1 MIFMIRKGEIKNSVV
16 KRLLIIMTGFTVLN
30 SCTSYTAEANS
41 QIANIS
47 YRYADDD
54 IRAVIKSR
62 LGDSVYIAPAVP
74 SNTELI
80 KDVVAAALLE
90 AQTGKPALIP
100 VNLNNNHW
108 TGIAIRRKLDGNII
122 VFYNDS
128 FGTPVGGVSTQSG
141 QYIEAIKKIL
151 PTSEIV
157 DLRVHQQNDGSSCG
171 AFTAENLIALAG
183 LSQVNLTPEAAREL
197 LGKINDARTI
207 RILHL
212 GSLQAK
218 IITAAEIIAGSV
230 AGKYVEAV
238 SGVAFS
244 DMANVAGAIS
254 DRLTHL
260 YLIDTGN
267 MGVSGG
273 DEESGYGLWVR
284 GSYGSGI
291 FKSQDSLQVKQKCR
305 GGSIGFDGKLDD
317 DTIIGIALNHNRTKL
332 TPKSTSE
339 TVVSNISNNTGSRF
353 SGDIRSLI
361 GSLYGSINMN
371 ERLVLGGEVR
381 LGQVDAKVNYYSLI
395 NGNNRFKLKGELLG
409 GSLVAD
415 YYYPIAKLFLV
426 PNLGIS
432 YETIRF
438 KGKDRGNLKIEKL
451 AIRRPA
457 ITGGIAITGI
467 FQVGECQLI
476 PEIKAA
482 YEAGFSPKSN
492 RLKIRNSGGLSLSDY
507 RIPMLK
513 DSYRLGAIIGIAYSR
528 FEASAG
534 YEQARYR
541 RYLGNSFY
549 GKLRINI

>member
-1 MIFMIRKGEIKNSVV
+1 MSSLFRQVLIVLVIST
-16 KRLLIIMTGFTVLN
+16 LLIVGVNGMVFA
-30 SCTSYTAEANS
+30 TSINP

-47 YRYADDD
+47 YWYSDDD

-62 LGDSVYIAPAVP
+62 LGNSVYIAPAVP
-74 SNTELI
+74 NNSELI
-80 KDVVAAALLE
+80 RDAAAAALLE
-90 AQTGKPALIP
+90 AQAGKTALIP

-108 TGIAIRRKLDGNII
+108 TGIAIRTKADGDII

-128 FGTPVGGVSTQSG
+128 FGAPIGGKGSESD
-141 QYIEAIKKIL
+141 QYIAAIKKIL

-230 AGKYVEAV
+230 AGKYAEAV

-267 MGVSGG
+267 MGVSSG
-273 DEESGYGLWVR
+273 DGESDYGLWIK

-291 FKSQDSLQVKQKCR
+291 FKPQDSLQVKQKCK

-332 TPKSTSE
+332 TPKSTPE
-339 TVVSNISNNTGSRF
+339 TVVSNISNNAGSRF

-361 GSLYGSINMN
+361 GNLYGSINMN
-371 ERLVLGGEVR
+371 ERLVLGGEIR
-381 LGQVDAKVNYYSLI
+381 LGQVEAKVNYHSLI

-438 KGKDRGNLKIEKL
+438 KGKDQGNLKIEKL

-513 DSYRLGAIIGIAYSR
+513 DTYRLGASIGIAYSR

-534 YEQARYR
+534 YEQAHYK

>member
-1 MIFMIRKGEIKNSVV
+1 MSSFFRQALIALVIPT
-16 KRLLIIMTGFTVLN
+16 LIIVGVNGMVFASPIN
-30 SCTSYTAEANS
+30 P

-47 YRYADDD
+47 YWYADDD

-74 SNTELI
+74 NNAELI
-80 KDVVAAALLE
+80 KASAAAALAE
-90 AQTGKPALIP
+90 VQAGKPALIP

-108 TGIAIRRKLDGNII
+108 TGIAIRAKADGNII

-128 FGTPVGGVSTQSG
+128 FGTSVGGESSESG
-141 QYIEAIKKIL
+141 QYIAAIKKIL
-151 PTSEIV
+151 PTAEIV

-183 LSQVNLTPEAAREL
+183 LNQVNLTPEAAREL
-197 LGKINDARTI
+197 LANINDGRTI
-207 RILHL
+207 RLLQL
-212 GSLQAK
+212 GSLEAK
-218 IITAAEIIAGSV
+218 IITSAEIIAASLT
-230 AGKYVEAV
+230 GKYVEVV
-238 SGVAFS
+238 SEVAFS
-244 DMANVAGAIS
+244 DMANVAGATA

-273 DEESGYGLWVR
+273 DEEANYGLWIR
-284 GSYGSGI
+284 GSYGRGI
-291 FKSQDSLQVKQKCR
+291 FKPHDSLQVKQKST
-305 GGSIGFDGKLDD
+305 GVSIGFDSKLAD
-317 DTIIGIALNHNRTKL
+317 DTIIGIALNHNQTKL

-339 TVVSNISNNTGSRF
+339 TVVVSNISNNTGSKF

-361 GSLYGSINMN
+361 GSLYGSVNMN
-371 ERLVLGGEVR
+371 ERLVLGGEIR
-381 LGQVDAKVNYYSLI
+381 LGQVDSKVNYHSLI

-409 GSLVAD
+409 GSLTAD
-415 YYYPIAKLFLV
+415 YYYPITKLFLV

-432 YETIRF
+432 YETIKF
-438 KGKDRGNLKIEKL
+438 KGKDQGNLKIENL
-451 AIRRPA
+451 TIRRPA
-457 ITGGIAITGI
+457 ITGGLAITGVL
-467 FQVGECQLI
+467 QKGECQLL
-476 PEIKAA
+476 PEIRAS

-492 RLKIRNSGGLSLSDY
+492 RLKIRNSGGLVLSDY

-513 DSYRLGAIIGIAYSR
+513 DSYRLGASMGISFSR

-534 YEQARYR
+534 YEKARYK
-541 RYLGNSFY
+541 RYSGNSFY

>member
-1 MIFMIRKGEIKNSVV
+1 MNSFCRQV
-16 KRLLIIMTGFTVLN
+16 LIALIISTPIIVGVNGMVFASRVN
-30 SCTSYTAEANS
+30 P

-47 YRYADDD
+47 YWYDDND
-54 IRAVIKSR
+54 IRAVIKNR

-74 SNTELI
+74 NNSELI
-80 KDVVAAALLE
+80 RAAAAAALLE
-90 AQTGKPALIP
+90 AQAGRPALIP

-108 TGIAIRRKLDGNII
+108 TGIAIRAKANGNII

-128 FGTPVGGVSTQSG
+128 FGTPVGGVGSESG
-141 QYIEAIKKIL
+141 QYIEAIKTIL

-183 LSQVNLTPEAAREL
+183 LNQVNLTPEAAREL
-197 LGKINDARTI
+197 LANINDARTI
-207 RILHL
+207 RILQL
-212 GSLQAK
+212 GSLEAK
-218 IITAAEIIAGSV
+218 IIAGSV
-230 AGKYVEAV
+230 AGQYVEAV

-244 DMANVAGAIS
+244 DMANVAVATA

-273 DEESGYGLWVR
+273 DEESSYGLWAL

-291 FKSQDSLQVKQKCR
+291 FKPQDSLQVKQKST
-305 GGSIGFDGKLDD
+305 GGSIGFDSKLDD
-317 DTIIGIALNHNRTKL
+317 DTIIGIALNHNQTKL
-332 TPKSTSE
+332 TPKSTSK
-339 TVVSNISNNTGSRF
+339 TVVNNISNNTGSKF
-353 SGDIRSLI
+353 SGEIRSLI

-371 ERLVLGGEVR
+371 ERLVLSGEIR
-381 LGQVDAKVNYYSLI
+381 LGQVDAKMNYQSLL
-395 NGNNRFKLKGELLG
+395 NGNSRFRLKGELLG
-409 GSLVAD
+409 GSLNAD
-415 YYYPIAKLFLV
+415 YYYPIGKLFFV

-438 KGKDRGNLKIEKL
+438 KGKNQGNLKIEKL

-457 ITGGIAITGI
+457 ITGGLALTGI
-467 FQVGECQLI
+467 FEIGECQLI
-476 PEIKAA
+476 PEIRAA
-482 YEAGFSPKSN
+482 YETGFSVKSN
-492 RLKIRNSGGLSLSDY
+492 RLKISNSGGIPLSDY
-507 RIPMLK
+507 RIPVPK
-513 DSYRLGAIIGIAYSR
+513 DTYRLGASMGIAFSR

-534 YEQARYR
+534 YEQARSK

>member
-1 MIFMIRKGEIKNSVV
+1 MNSFCRQV
-16 KRLLIIMTGFTVLN
+16 LIAHISTLIIVGVNGMVFASRVN
-30 SCTSYTAEANS
+30 P

-47 YRYADDD
+47 YWYDDND
-54 IRAVIKSR
+54 IRAVIKNR

-74 SNTELI
+74 NNSELI
-80 KDVVAAALLE
+80 RDAAAAALLA
-90 AQTGKPALIP
+90 AQAGRPALIP

-108 TGIAIRRKLDGNII
+108 TGIAIRAKANGNII

-128 FGTPVGGVSTQSG
+128 FGTPVGGVGSESG
-141 QYIEAIKKIL
+141 QYIEAIKTIL

-197 LGKINDARTI
+197 LSKINDGRTI
-207 RILHL
+207 RMLQL
-212 GSLQAK
+212 GSLEAK
-218 IITAAEIIAGSV
+218 IIAASEIIAGSV

-238 SGVAFS
+238 SEVTFS
-244 DMANVAGAIS
+244 NMANFAGATA

-260 YLIDTGN
+260 YLIDSGN

-273 DEESGYGLWVR
+273 DKESSYGLWTR

-291 FKSQDSLQVKQKCR
+291 FKPQNSLAVKQR
-305 GGSIGFDGKLDD
+305 STGWSIGFDGKMDD
-317 DTIIGIALNHNRTKL
+317 NTIIGIALNHNQTKL
-332 TPKSTSE
+332 KPKSIPE
-339 TVVSNISNNTGSRF
+339 TVVSNISNNAGSKF

-361 GSLYGSINMN
+361 GSLYGSINMS
-371 ERLVLGGEVR
+371 ERLVLSGELKV
-381 LGQVDAKVNYYSLI
+381 GQVDAKMNYQSLL
-395 NGNNRFKLKGELLG
+395 NRSSRFRLKGELLG
-409 GSLVAD
+409 GSLTAD
-415 YYYPIAKLFLV
+415 YYYPIGKLFFV
-426 PNLGIS
+426 PNLGVS

-438 KGKDRGNLKIEKL
+438 KGRDQGNLKIGKL
-451 AIRRPA
+451 TIRRPA
-457 ITGGIAITGI
+457 IMGGIALTGVFEI
-467 FQVGECQLI
+467 GECQLI
-476 PEIKAA
+476 PEIRAG
-482 YEAGFSPKSN
+482 YEAGFSVKSN
-492 RLKIRNSGGLSLSDY
+492 RLKISNSGGISLSDY

-513 DSYRLGAIIGIAYSR
+513 DTYRLGASMGISFAR

-534 YEQARYR
+534 YEQARYK

>member
-1 MIFMIRKGEIKNSVV
+1 MIFMIRKGEIKI
-16 KRLLIIMTGFTVLN
+16 KRLLIIMTGFAVLN
-30 SCTSYTAEANS
+30 SYTAEANS

-47 YRYADDD
+47 YWYDDSD
-54 IRAVIKSR
+54 IRNVIRNR
-62 LGDSVYIAPAVP
+62 LGDSVYIAPAIP

-108 TGIAIRRKLDGNII
+108 TGIVIRTKLDGI
-122 VFYNDS
+122 YNDS
-128 FGTPVGGVSTQSG
+128 FGIPIGGVSTQSG

-157 DLRVHQQNDGSSCG
+157 DLKVHQQNDGSSCG

-197 LGKINDARTI
+197 LRKINDARTI

-238 SGVAFS
+238 SGVAFF

-273 DEESGYGLWVR
+273 DEESGYGLWTR

-291 FKSQDSLQVKQKCR
+291 FKPQNSLAVKQKCR

-353 SGDIRSLI
+353 SGDIGSLI

-409 GSLVAD
+409 GFLVAD

-438 KGKDRGNLKIEKL
+438 KGKDQGNLKIEKL
-451 AIRRPA
+451 TIRRPA

-467 FQVGECQLI
+467 CQVGECQLI

-482 YEAGFSPKSN
+482 YESGFSPKSN
-492 RLKIRNSGGLSLSDY
+492 RLKIRNSGGLVLSDY

-513 DSYRLGAIIGIAYSR
+513 DSYRLGAGMGVSFSR

>member
-1 MIFMIRKGEIKNSVV
+1 MSSFCKQVLIALVIPT
-16 KRLLIIMTGFTVLN
+16 LIIVGVNGIVFGAGVN
-30 SCTSYTAEANS
+30 P

-47 YRYADDD
+47 YWYDDAD
-54 IRAVIKSR
+54 IRGVIKSR

-74 SNTELI
+74 NNAELI
-80 KDVVAAALLE
+80 RDVAAAALLE
-90 AQTGKPALIP
+90 AQAGKPALIP
-100 VNLNNNHW
+100 VNLNNSHW
-108 TGIAIRRKLDGNII
+108 TGIAIRTKLDGNII

-128 FGTPVGGVSTQSG
+128 FGTPIGGEGSQSG
-141 QYIEAIKKIL
+141 RYIEAIKKIL
-151 PTSEIV
+151 PTAEIV

-183 LSQVNLTPEAAREL
+183 LNQVNLTPEAAREL
-197 LGKINDARTI
+197 LAKINDARTI
-207 RILHL
+207 RILQL
-212 GSLQAK
+212 GSLEAK
-218 IITAAEIIAGSV
+218 IIAASEIIAGSM
-230 AGKYVEAV
+230 AGKYAEAV
-238 SGVAFS
+238 SRVTFS
-244 DMANVAGAIS
+244 DMANVAGATA

-260 YLIDTGN
+260 YLIDTDN

-273 DEESGYGLWVR
+273 DEESSYGLWVR
-284 GSYGSGI
+284 GSYGRGI
-291 FKSQDSLQVKQKCR
+291 FKPQNSLAIKQKSTS
-305 GGSIGFDGKLDD
+305 GSIGFDGKMDD

-381 LGQVDAKVNYYSLI
+381 LGQVDAKVNYHSLI

-438 KGKDRGNLKIEKL
+438 KGKDQGNLKIEKL
-451 AIRRPA
+451 TIRRPA

-482 YEAGFSPKSN
+482 YEAGFSVKSN
-492 RLKIRNSGGLSLSDY
+492 RLKIRNSGGLVLSDY

-513 DSYRLGAIIGIAYSR
+513 DSYRLGAGIGISFSR

-541 RYLGNSFY
+541 RYFGNSFY

>member
-1 MIFMIRKGEIKNSVV
+1 MNSFFRQALIALVIST
-16 KRLLIIMTGFTVLN
+16 LIIAAVNGMVFAFPIN
-30 SCTSYTAEANS
+30 P

-47 YRYADDD
+47 YWYADDD
-54 IRAVIKSR
+54 IREVIKSR

-74 SNTELI
+74 NNSELI
-80 KDVVAAALLE
+80 RDAAAAALLE
-90 AQTGKPALIP
+90 AQAGKPALIP

-108 TGIAIRRKLDGNII
+108 TGIAIRAKANGNII

-128 FGTPVGGVSTQSG
+128 FGTPIGGVGSESG

-151 PTSEIV
+151 PNAEIV

-183 LSQVNLTPEAAREL
+183 LNQVNLTPESARAL
-197 LGKINDARTI
+197 LANINDARTI
-207 RILHL
+207 RILQL
-212 GSLQAK
+212 GSLEAK
-218 IITAAEIIAGSV
+218 IITATEIIAASLT
-230 AGKYVEAV
+230 GKYVEAV

-244 DMANVAGAIS
+244 DMVNVAGATA

-273 DEESGYGLWVR
+273 EEESSYGLWVR

-291 FKSQDSLQVKQKCR
+291 FKPQNSYRIKQKST
-305 GGSIGFDGKLDD
+305 GGSIGFDSKLDD
-317 DTIIGIALNHNRTKL
+317 DTIIGIALNHNQTKL

-339 TVVSNISNNTGSRF
+339 TVVVSNISNNTGSKF
-353 SGDIRSLI
+353 SGDIRSII

-371 ERLVLGGEVR
+371 ERLVLGGEIR
-381 LGQVDAKVNYYSLI
+381 LGQVDAKVNYHFLI
-395 NGNNRFKLKGELLG
+395 NGKGRFKLKVELLG

-415 YYYPIAKLFLV
+415 YYYPIAKLFVV

-438 KGKDRGNLKIEKL
+438 KGKNQGNLKIEKL

-457 ITGGIAITGI
+457 ITGGLALTGI
-467 FQVGECQLI
+467 FEIGECQLI
-476 PEIKAA
+476 PEIRAA
-482 YEAGFSPKSN
+482 YEVGFSPKSN
-492 RLKIRNSGGLSLSDY
+492 RLKISNNGGQSLSDY
-507 RIPMLK
+507 KIPVPK
-513 DSYRLGAIIGIAYSR
+513 DTYRVGASMGIAFSR

-534 YEQARYR
+534 YEQAHYK

>member
-1 MIFMIRKGEIKNSVV
+1 MISKGEIKNSVV
-16 KRLLIIMTGFTVLN
+16 KRLLIIMAGFAVLN
-30 SCTSYTAEANS
+30 SYTAEANS

-47 YRYADDD
+47 YWYDDLD
-54 IRAVIKSR
+54 IRNVIRNR

-128 FGTPVGGVSTQSG
+128 FGTSVGGESSESG
-141 QYIEAIKKIL
+141 QYIAAIKKIL

-157 DLRVHQQNDGSSCG
+157 DLKVHQQNDGSSCG

-218 IITAAEIIAGSV
+218 IITAAEIIEGSI
-230 AGKYVEAV
+230 AGKYAEAV

-244 DMANVAGAIS
+244 DMANVAGATA

-273 DEESGYGLWVR
+273 DEESGYGLWTR

-291 FKSQDSLQVKQKCR
+291 FKPQNSLAVKQKCR
-305 GGSIGFDGKLDD
+305 GISIGFDGKLDD

-339 TVVSNISNNTGSRF
+339 TVVSNISNNTGSGF

-381 LGQVDAKVNYYSLI
+381 LGQVDSKVNYYSLI

-438 KGKDRGNLKIEKL
+438 KGKDQGNLKIEKL

-457 ITGGIAITGI
+457 ITGGIALTGL
-467 FQVGECQLI
+467 FEFGECQLI

-513 DSYRLGAIIGIAYSR
+513 DSYRLGAGMGISFSR

-534 YEQARYR
+534 YERTGYR
-541 RYLGNSFY
+541 RYFGNSFY